1 MSDKNDLI
9 IPEEIRQAWDEIEPI
24 LDYGNTILETFNSC
38 GLICKKVPITGD
50 VINFILIW
58 DEEKSVSKA
67 IANLGIDRITDLTI
81 IISAIMDLGMTLDNI
96 KDIENS
102 REEAKKFT
110 FSLIDSFTSNK
121 TQQAFNLSNNSLYP
135 YYKNIQNSF
144 APLCSIDNKNS
155 NLLKEFNFDGF
166 SCNFYNNNIFNQ
178 SLKYLDNIQ
187 DEKEYINEYKIF
199 LENLNHFN
207 QEYNNYKL
215 MSIQVINNLKIAYIQ
230 KLSLEDINNINIDS
244 KPYLLKALYFCE
256 DYVLYDK
263 DKQALFDENT
273 IKELEFNSSFYTIF
287 ISHKNKL
294 NDTYLNARKELYKS
308 IDEFKRLGFKDLE
321 HAYQTYMSSFIINE
335 ELNSKDKTINKNENK
350 EINKN
355 LNQESD
361 TKESINFKEL
371 SLNSNQENNTKE
383 NTDTII
389 KNTNFNNETSLKTKQ
404 SNTIIDDIKED
415 F

>member
-1 MSDKNDLI
+1 MQKI
-9 IPEEIRQAWDEIEPI
+9 
-24 LDYGNTILETFNSC
+24 
-38 GLICKKVPITGD
+38 PITGD
-50 VINFILIW
+50 VINFILVW

-67 IANLGIDRITDLTI
+67 IANLGIDRIADLTI
-81 IISAIMDLGMTLDNI
+81 IISSIMDLGMTLDNI

-110 FSLIDSFTSNK
+110 FNLIDSFTSNK
-121 TQQAFNLSNNSLYP
+121 TYKFNTHSLYP

-144 APLCSIDNKNS
+144 TPLCSIDNKNS
-155 NLLKEFNFDGF
+155 NLLKEFNFDSF

-187 DEKEYINEYKIF
+187 NEKEYINEYKIF
-199 LENLNHFN
+199 LENLNYFN

-215 MSIQVINNLKIAYIQ
+215 VSIQVINNLKIAYIQ
-230 KLSLEDINNINIDS
+230 KLSLQDIDNININS
-244 KPYLLKALYFCE
+244 ELYLLKALYFCE

-294 NDTYLNARKELYKS
+294 NDTYLKARKELYKS

-321 HAYQTYMSSFIINE
+321 NAYQTYMSSFIINE
-335 ELNSKDKTINKNENK
+335 ELNNKDKTINKNENK

-355 LNQESD
+355 LNQKSNI
-361 TKESINFKEL
+361 KESINFKEL
-371 SLNSNQENNTKE
+371 SLNLKQENNTKE
-383 NTDTII
+383 SIDTII

-415 F
+415 FKIVSNNAIINNTNFKGKKIA